1 MAANKDNDN
10 LELLP
15 NVTSAPRSDQ
25 VVSENAKQVRAV
37 RAVVQQGQQAAA
49 RELGQYARAYRQQ
62 DMAQERHHKAVV
74 QSVKTGFWGFVLGA
88 GVCGLVL
95 WRLNRRE

>member
-1 MAANKDNDN
+1 MAEEKDN
-10 LELLP
+10 LGLLP

-25 VVSENAKQVRAV
+25 KVVSENAKQVRAV